1 MHILPSAVS
10 GLVGRS
16 PSWGA
21 WIEIVRIA
29 AARYKGKGRSPSWG
43 AWIEI
48 NRRKQRMIAT
58 RVAPPRGE
66 RGLKYPHPQAGDMR
80 PGRRSPSWG
89 AWIEIVRVACPSF
102 CPPVAPPRG
111 ERGLKSKLADI
122 ALHIVAS
129 LPLVGSVD

>member
-1 MHILPSAVS
+1 
-10 GLVGRS
+10 
-16 PSWGA
+16 
-21 WIEIVRIA
+21 
-29 AARYKGKGRSPSWG
+29 
-43 AWIEI
+43 
-48 NRRKQRMIAT
+48 MIAT

-129 LPLVGSVD
+129 LPPRGERGLK

>member
-1 MHILPSAVS
+1 MICDGD
-10 GLVGRS
+10 GLVAPPRGERGLKCIYCRQPS
-16 PSWGA
+16 PVW
-21 WIEIVRIA
+21 W
-29 AARYKGKGRSPSWG
+29 
-43 AWIEI
+43 
-48 NRRKQRMIAT
+48 
-58 RVAPPRGE
+58 VAPPRGE

-129 LPLVGSVD
+129 LPPRGERGLK